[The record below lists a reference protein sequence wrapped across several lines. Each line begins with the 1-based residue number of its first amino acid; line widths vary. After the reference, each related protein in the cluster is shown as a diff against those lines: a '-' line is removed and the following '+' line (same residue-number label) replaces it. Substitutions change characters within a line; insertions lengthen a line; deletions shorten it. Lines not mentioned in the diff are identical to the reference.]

1 LKVRDFI
8 KKGEIETSEDFRL
21 QNEAL
26 AYRVAKHY
34 GVSLLEVCSM
44 PPDIFKQSLI
54 WALAIE
60 EEEAEDRNREQQKAK
75 SNGNETVNLDYSFL
89 DREDF

>member
-1 LKVRDFI
+1 
-8 KKGEIETSEDFRL
+8 
-21 QNEAL
+21 
-26 AYRVAKHY
+26 
-34 GVSLLEVCSM
+34 M